1 MGSSASM
8 RRERGWK
15 PMAWFELERGDVGN
29 PQLARPAAHGRP
41 QRAAEGAR
49 GAGEEEAFEHGSC

>member
-1 MGSSASM
+1 M